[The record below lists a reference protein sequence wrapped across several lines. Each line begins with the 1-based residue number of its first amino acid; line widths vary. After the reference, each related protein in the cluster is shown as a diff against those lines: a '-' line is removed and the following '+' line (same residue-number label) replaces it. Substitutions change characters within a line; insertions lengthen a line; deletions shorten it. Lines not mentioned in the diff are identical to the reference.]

1 MRDRPDGIALLGLA
15 RRALLEELL
24 QELPEEHRVTAR
36 MVANAMAIAA
46 RELAAGDAPTA
57 AYAEA
62 LATLYDEGRE
72 LTSRGGTAESVEEVI
87 QRLAWWLAA
96 EIRGGRRDGDGAV
109 HDLLRARVID
119 RVRET
124 NPKLLDEAGTG

>member
-15 RRALLEELL
+15 RRALLEDLL
-24 QELPEEHRVTAR
+24 DELPDEHRVTAR

-62 LATLYDEGRE
+62 LTALYDESQESG
-72 LTSRGGTAESVEEVI
+72 LRGDAAEPVDEAI

-96 EIRGGRRDGDGAV
+96 EIRGGRRDGDAAV
-109 HDLLRARVID
+109 HDLLRAHATE
-119 RVRET
+119 RVRVS
-124 NPKLLDEAGTG
+124 NPKLLSESETK